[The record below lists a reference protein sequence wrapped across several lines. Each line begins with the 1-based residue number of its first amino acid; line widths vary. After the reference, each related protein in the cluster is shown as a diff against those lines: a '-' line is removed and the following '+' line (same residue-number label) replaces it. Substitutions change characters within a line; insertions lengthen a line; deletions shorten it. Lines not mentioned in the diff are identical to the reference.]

1 MLDLATIP
9 EHFRADIERA
19 IAVVRAQGA
28 EEVYIFG
35 SLVHPWQNHRARDI
49 DIAVSGLPPE
59 RFFHTYGLLLGE
71 LNHPFDLIDLDDD
84 SRFVRKLRERGR
96 FERVA

>member
-9 EHFRADIERA
+9 EQFRADIERA
-19 IAVVRAQGA
+19 IALVRDQGA
-28 EEVYIFG
+28 QEVYIFG
-35 SLVHPWQNHRARDI
+35 SLIDPWENELPRDI

-59 RFFHTYGLLLGE
+59 KFFHTYGLLLGE

>member
-1 MLDLATIP
+1 MHDPATIP
-9 EHFRADIERA
+9 EQSRADLERA
-19 IAVVRAQGA
+19 IEVVRAQGA
-28 EEVYIFG
+28 DEVYLFG
-35 SLVHPWQNHRARDI
+35 SLVEPWQNQLPRDI

-59 RFFHTYGLLLGE
+59 IFFHTYGLLLGE